1 MLYLTQRLEIPAA
14 ATASVTLPIDV
25 RVKSRVKVTLNDGRE
40 AGLLLPRGLLLRGGD
55 VLSNEEGTEFV
66 QVIAADEG
74 VSVVRCDDPFM
85 LAKACYHLGN
95 RHVPLQIMPG
105 ELRYHHDH
113 VLDDMLRQFGL
124 TVTFGQLPFEPEV
137 GAYAARAT
145 VIIMLIMT
153 TTLTATSMSTAEQR
167 LRLMQL
173 ASSNLPVGG
182 YSWSQGLEWAVEAGW
197 VPDVAA
203 FERWQR
209 RQMTEGF
216 FTVDLPLFA
225 RLYRACEQR
234 YRCGPGWTPIC
245 WPAGKLV
252 NCGRKSAT
260 GRGVCPSAERL
271 AAGLSAAVALPVQQ
285 SQLAGMAWLG
295 VRWRIALPEMASA
308 WAIAGLRAP

>member
-1 MLYLTQRLEIPAA
+1 MLYLTQRLEIPSA

-124 TVTFGQLPFEPEV
+124 EVTFAQLPFEPEA
-137 GAYAARAT
+137 GAYA
-145 VIIMLIMT
+145 
-153 TTLTATSMSTAEQR
+153 SESHGHSHGHSHDHGHDHHHEH
-167 LRLMQL
+167 
-173 ASSNLPVGG
+173 SH
-182 YSWSQGLEWAVEAGW
+182 
-197 VPDVAA
+197 
-203 FERWQR
+203 
-209 RQMTEGF
+209 
-216 FTVDLPLFA
+216 
-225 RLYRACEQR
+225 
-234 YRCGPGWTPIC
+234 
-245 WPAGKLV
+245 
-252 NCGRKSAT
+252 
-260 GRGVCPSAERL
+260 
-271 AAGLSAAVALPVQQ
+271 
-285 SQLAGMAWLG
+285 
-295 VRWRIALPEMASA
+295 
-308 WAIAGLRAP
+308 